1 MTTFY
6 FVTFVTTIYLNIM
19 RKAIFFL
26 IIIISFNESISCSA
40 KIKATLL
47 KVEHMTNPT
56 CVDIPTPRLSWINK
70 APSYA
75 KFEKQT
81 AYRIVVATSIEK
93 LRKGDYDVWDTGK
106 VQSDESYLIPYSGR
120 ELLPTQDYYWKVM
133 VWNAKGLKSNW
144 STVAK
149 WGMGLFKFIDWKA
162 KWISTKQQTGA
173 PLLRKTFEAEKKIKN
188 AKVFVSA
195 GGYFELYLNGKRIGD
210 DYLSPN
216 FTNYTKRNDLNSRGI
231 AIDDNFNAYRVLYMS
246 YEITKVL
253 EKGTNCIGAIL
264 GDGFYK
270 CNSRWVSSFGQPC
283 LICQVVIQ
291 YDDGS
296 SQIICSDD
304 TWKTKPSAIIM
315 DGVYDGEI
323 YDARNET
330 DNWSTIECDDIGWTQ
345 VDIVEGPIGEL
356 TAQTSPSDKIT
367 ETIKPLSLT
376 RQNDGSYLADFG
388 KEISGWIRFKGIK
401 CNSGDTLEVKYIC
414 ESPLGKHIYIF
425 KGNEKESYAPRFTWY
440 VFSKAIIKCKS
451 ELNAKNIQAE
461 AVNTE
466 VNIDSEFSTSIPLLN
481 NINEIWRRSQIDNM
495 HGCVASDCPH
505 RERSAYTGDGQIA
518 CTTVMLNF
526 DAAAFY
532 QKWIR
537 DIRDSQNKSTGHVP
551 NGAPWQPGCGGGVA
565 WGAAMNIMPWEF
577 YLQYGDKKMLSD
589 NYEAMK
595 KQLDYML
602 TWLEE
607 DGTMFQKMGNV
618 GSTEPNYW
626 MNLGDWSPA
635 FKNPEDNLV
644 HTFYLWLCSHNT
656 YLAASVL
663 GNKEDA
669 EHYEAIANSVR
680 AAFHKRF
687 YKPEGKTYG
696 DYGSN
701 IYALYMGGMDSQRK
715 EEIKATLRKEI
726 TETYSGHINTGFIAT
741 KFFFETLSNNGMDD
755 LAYRAMTKTDFPSYG
770 YWIKQGATVTWEQ
783 WDGGNSHNHPMFGG
797 GLTWLYRCL
806 AGVNVTADGAGYL
819 HFEVR
824 PILIKGLEKVH
835 YSKMTPMG
843 VVAVDIINNN
853 KVYQIDV
860 TVPVGSN
867 ATVYNALNGEKLKLE
882 QGHHSI
888 ISNKL
893 KKHQPF

>member
-1 MTTFY
+1 MTTLY
-6 FVTFVTTIYLNIM
+6 FIIFVASIFLNIM
-19 RKAIFFL
+19 RKATVLL
-26 IIIISFNESISCSA
+26 IILITFTGSICSSA
-40 KIKATLL
+40 KIKGTHL
-47 KVEHMTNPT
+47 KVEHMSYPT
-56 CVDIPTPRLSWINK
+56 CVDNPTPRLSWINE
-70 APSYA
+70 APLYA
-75 KFEKQT
+75 KSEKQT
-81 AYRIVVATSIEK
+81 AYRIVVATSNEK
-93 LRKGDYDVWDTGK
+93 LDKGDYDAWDTGK
-106 VQSDESYLIPYSGR
+106 VYSDESYLIPYSGK

-133 VWNAKGLKSNW
+133 VWNAKGIKSNW

-149 WGMGLFKFIDWKA
+149 WGMGLLKSIGWEA

-173 PLLRKTFEAEKKIKN
+173 PLLRKTFETEKNIKN

-216 FTNYTKRNDLNSRGI
+216 FTNYTKRNDLNTRGI
-231 AIDDNFNAYRVLYMS
+231 AIDDNFSAYRVMYMS
-246 YEITKVL
+246 YDITKMI
-253 EKGTNCIGAIL
+253 ENRKNCIGAIL

-283 LICQVVIQ
+283 LICQIVIQ
-291 YDDGS
+291 YEDGS
-296 SQIICSDD
+296 RQIICSDG
-304 TWKTKPSAIIM
+304 TWQTKPSAIIM

-330 DNWSTIECDDIGWTQ
+330 DNWSTIGCDDIGWTP
-345 VDIVEGPIGEL
+345 VDVVEGPIGEL

-367 ETIKPLSLT
+367 EIIKPVSLT

-388 KEISGWIRFKGIK
+388 KEISGWIRFSGIK
-401 CNSGDTLEVKYIC
+401 ENSGDTLEVKYIC

-425 KGNEKESYAPRFTWY
+425 KGNDIESYAPRFTWY
-440 VFSKAIIKCKS
+440 VFSKAIIRCKS
-451 ELNAKNIQAE
+451 ALTAKNIQAE
-461 AVNTE
+461 AVNTA
-466 VNIDSEFSTSIPLLN
+466 VNIDSEFSTSIPLIN
-481 NINEIWRRSQIDNM
+481 NINEIWRRSQLDNM

-537 DIRDSQNKSTGHVP
+537 DIRDSQNKSTGYVP

-565 WGAAMNIMPWEF
+565 WGAAMNIMPWEY
-577 YLQYGDKKMLSD
+577 YLQYGDKKILSD

-607 DGTMFQKMGNV
+607 DSTMFQEMGNV

-644 HTFYLWLCSHNT
+644 HTFYLWLCSNYTH
-656 YLAASVL
+656 LAASVL

-687 YKPEGKTYG
+687 YKPESKTYG

-715 EEIKATLRKEI
+715 EEIKVTLRKEI
-726 TETYSGHINTGFIAT
+726 TETYGGHINTGFIAT

-770 YWIKQGATVTWEQ
+770 YWIKLGATVTWEQ

-797 GLTWLYRCL
+797 GLTWLYRNL
-806 AGVNVTADGAGYL
+806 AGVNVNADGAGYK
-819 HFEVR
+819 HFQVR
-824 PILIKGLEKVH
+824 PILIEGLEKVH

-843 VVAVDIINNN
+843 TVTIDIINNN

-860 TVPVGSN
+860 TVPVGST
-867 ATVYNALNGEKLKLE
+867 ATVYNALNGEELKLE

-888 ISNKL
+888 ISNK
-893 KKHQPF
+893 